1 MSLTGFRSIV
11 ATAWAPVLPTTATMA
26 NARDGILEPMG
37 YRTSARFPILNVSAN
52 CFARAK
58 EAGGNR
64 AATFEAL
71 GYAKV

>member
-11 ATAWAPVLPTTATMA
+11 ATSWAPVLPTTATTA

-37 YRTSARFPILNVSAN
+37 YRTSARFTIINVSAS
-52 CFARAK
+52 CFASAK
-58 EAGGNR
+58 EAGGDR
-64 AATFEAL
+64 AVTFEVP